1 MNITYRCPQCDRS
14 VRVEL
19 SGGVVVCPACRAQ
32 IEPPPSAWRDGELER
47 CLVCP
52 SGELYVRK
60 DFPQRWGL
68 AIIVVGFLLS
78 SVAWAYHRSLLSL
91 GILIATALLD
101 ALLYWLVGDVV
112 ACYRCHAEY
121 RGVAGRGRI
130 RPFDLAVHER
140 FRRQAARQTLSAKQ

>member
-1 MNITYRCPQCDRS
+1 
-14 VRVEL
+14 
-19 SGGVVVCPACRAQ
+19 
-32 IEPPPSAWRDGELER
+32 LER

-60 DFPQRWGL
+60 DFPQHWGL
-68 AIIVVGFLLS
+68 AIIIIGFVLS
-78 SVAWAYHRSLLSL
+78 SIAWGYHRSLLSL
-91 GILIATALLD
+91 AILIATAVLD

-121 RGVAGRGRI
+121 RGVADRGKI

-140 FRRQAARQTLSAKQ
+140 FRRQAARQNLTAK